1 MQAYSHVFV
10 GAAIAA
16 TVRPG
21 SFIAMAVGALG
32 GLIPDLPI
40 GLQVFVDK
48 LKGRKPFSTEDGTGF
63 WFIVKEISHSP
74 LFFLYLLL
82 PASFQHPL
90 VDLLFFGIYS
100 HWVVDAL
107 THCGPEFRNTDQ
119 SLLWPLDVFGVKPK
133 LGQITGV
140 WEYRYNYKDPLAKR
154 SIFQPKMP
162 EALICIFL
170 LVYTGLMTVL

>member
-1 MQAYSHVFV
+1 MQIQSHLLI

-21 SFIAMAVGALG
+21 SIVAMAVGAVG

-40 GLQVFVDK
+40 GFQVFVDK
-48 LKGRKPFSTEDGTGF
+48 IKGRKPFSTEDGTGF
-63 WFIVKEISHSP
+63 WFITKEVSHSP

-82 PASFQHPL
+82 PESFRHPL

-100 HWVVDAL
+100 HWNVDAL

-119 SLLWPLDVFGVKPK
+119 SLLWPLGVLGIKTK
-133 LGQITGV
+133 LGGITGI

-154 SIFQPKMP
+154 SIFQPKKP

-170 LVYTGLMTVL
+170 LVYTVLITVL